1 MYMNLFSARSA
12 KSRFNVP
19 DPRCLAPAFLCA
31 VILGH
36 WKSPIV
42 IARVYLIV
50 RVFGRRMLW
59 EAGPARHDVQ
69 RGIQVRLNALQL
81 RHLQKISRRDVRLGR
96 SSEGCGSGQG
106 AS

>member
-1 MYMNLFSARSA
+1 MYMNLFSHPGA
-12 KSRFNVP
+12 KTGFNVP
-19 DPRCLAPAFLCA
+19 DPRCLGPAFLCA

-42 IARVYLIV
+42 IARVYLIA
-50 RVFGRRMLW
+50 RLFGRSMLSD
-59 EAGPARHDVQ
+59 AGPARHDVQ